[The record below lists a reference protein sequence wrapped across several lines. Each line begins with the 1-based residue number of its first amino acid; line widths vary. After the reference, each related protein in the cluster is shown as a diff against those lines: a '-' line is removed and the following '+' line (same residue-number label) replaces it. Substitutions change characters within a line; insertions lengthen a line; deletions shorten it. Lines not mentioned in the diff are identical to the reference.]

1 MNRFILTYIIILI
14 GAILQGLAMAI
25 FLFPHSIP
33 SGGAAGIAIL
43 INYWL
48 HLPLGFS
55 LWLANFVFLLFA
67 LKYFGYSWTMRT
79 MISVATTSLTVSITS
94 ANFILPHIH
103 LLFDL
108 IIGSIIFGIGIG
120 LLIRCG
126 SSSGGMVIPALMI
139 STHYSL
145 SPGKVMLVINLF
157 IFIITA
163 SVIDMKIVFYAIF
176 CQAIST
182 KIIDF
187 IYHAK
192 ISFAQLQHLGWRR
205 K

>member
-1 MNRFILTYIIILI
+1 MSRFFFTYIVILI
-14 GAILQGLAMAI
+14 GASIQGIAMAV

-43 INYWL
+43 LNYWL

-55 LWLANFVFLLFA
+55 LWLANFTFLLFA

-79 MISVATTSLTVSITS
+79 MIAVATTSIVVSVIS
-94 ANFILPHIH
+94 NIYIMHIQIVFDIL
-103 LLFDL
+103 L
-108 IIGSIIFGIGIG
+108 GSILFGIGVG

-139 STHYSL
+139 STHYKI
-145 SPGKVMLVINLF
+145 SPGKIMLIINLVIF
-157 IFIITA
+157 ILTA
-163 SVIDMKIVFYAIF
+163 SVINIKIVFYAII

-182 KIIDF
+182 RIIDF
-187 IYHAK
+187 IYSLK
-192 ISFAQLQHLGWRR
+192 FPISPIHQLGWR
-205 K
+205 KK